1 MILRA
6 LLRRFHR
13 GNAAAESNAVEH
25 KGCTIVPAPKK
36 DRGRFYTAGYIRKTV
51 DGEQKETHFIRAD
64 SHSNADA
71 ARDHAVTKGRQI
83 IDEQGERLFT

>member
-6 LLRRFHR
+6 LLRRFHC
-13 GNAAAESNAVEH
+13 GNAAAESKAAEH
-25 KGCTIVPAPKK
+25 KGHAIVPAPKE
-36 DRGRFYTAGYIRKTV
+36 DHGRFYTAGYIRKTV
-51 DGEQKETHFIRAD
+51 DGEQKETYFIRAD

-83 IDEQGERLFT
+83 IDERGGRLFT